1 MPKSTKDKLSV
12 RSAFMSV
19 RNSARYLMGRM
30 PPKQQR
36 RMARLARKGLSPV
49 IKQQLKQFQGPWVHW
64 AQQAGAATHAAA
76 GIRVTANPLLTNRA
90 GAAPTFV
97 GTGLDENV
105 ATRLLKQRTNWTGI
119 TAPQAEDIFGSR
131 SRTADLVWRTTKP
144 GGAAVPG
151 TWEPI
156 AGHTPAIKSQLV
168 GGTTG
173 ARVSEHNIRDG
184 ARENAIDTT
193 RADATS
199 PNRFG
204 DIAVMSSLATIK
216 HMASPS
222 TELNLARADMVAM
235 PQPRYSALT
244 GTGDLRQA
252 PHFDSLVAH
261 VQEERERKKWEVG
274 SVMHGDD
281 RLSPLV
287 PPVIRSYLGT
297 HGNDPHKAMESFRRD
312 VHGWQ
317 IFAPPVNT
325 SVSSDTRNLDSKSL
339 HQMATKTQLTGRRQR
354 ALSDARLL
362 PPVAPANS
370 RGN

>member
-1 MPKSTKDKLSV
+1 MPKSTKDKRSV
-12 RSAFMSV
+12 RSVFMSA
-19 RNSARYLMGRM
+19 RNSVRHVMGGM
-30 PPKQQR
+30 PRKQQR
-36 RMARLARKGLSPV
+36 RMALLARMGLNPA
-49 IKQQLKQFQGPWVHW
+49 IQQQLGQHQTNWVTW
-64 AQQAGAATHAAA
+64 AQQAGAAAYAAA
-76 GIRVTANPLLTNRA
+76 GIRVTANPLLTNRV
-90 GAAPTFV
+90 GATPTFV

-105 ATRLLKQRTNWTGI
+105 ATRLLQRRTNWAGI
-119 TAPQAEDIFGSR
+119 TAPEAEDIFGTR
-131 SRTADLVWRTTKP
+131 SRTADLVWRTATP
-144 GGAAVPG
+144 AGAPAAG

-184 ARENAIDTT
+184 ARENAIDAT
-193 RADATS
+193 RLDATS

-222 TELNLARADMVAM
+222 TELNLARADMAAM

-252 PHFDSLVAH
+252 AHFDSLVAH

-274 SVMHGDD
+274 AVMHGDD
-281 RLSPLV
+281 RLSRLV

-297 HGNDPHKAMESFRRD
+297 HGNDPRKAMESFRRD
-312 VHGWQ
+312 VHGWP
-317 IFAPPVNT
+317 ILAPPVNT
-325 SVSSDTRNLDSKSL
+325 SVSSDTRRLDDKSL
-339 HQMATKTQLTGRRQR
+339 HQMATKTQGTGRRQR

-362 PPVAPANS
+362 PPVAPGNS
-370 RGN
+370 RGD